1 MDGNAT
7 EVTNLRVDKTQF
19 GAGCPNA
26 IWEGYFGECL
36 ADVYCLDG
44 TTVWMACH

>member
-7 EVTNLRVDKTQF
+7 DVANLRVDKTQF

-26 IWEGYFGECL
+26 ILEGYFGECL